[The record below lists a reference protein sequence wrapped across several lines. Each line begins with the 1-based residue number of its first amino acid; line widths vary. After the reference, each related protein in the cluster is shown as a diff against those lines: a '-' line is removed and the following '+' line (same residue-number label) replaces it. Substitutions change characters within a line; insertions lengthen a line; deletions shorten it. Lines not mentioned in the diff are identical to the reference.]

1 MRAHARGG
9 VVTRSGSST
18 VLVTV
23 VVLLAAGCAPKKP
36 APAKRSVPH
45 PTAGVLF
52 DGTVQEL
59 LPHHA
64 GDEFV
69 YRTTAPSGGEQLLTS
84 HVASTQKPDEFVVT
98 VSKGDQV
105 LTQMHL
111 HDDGHR
117 LATLAELAPARNV
130 ILVYGDPLPIATLPL
145 VAGEQRFE
153 SSVKLLRLS
162 DGQPFTEGKV
172 EQSMSARLAS
182 EPGAKGQLVIHY
194 ERAMTL
200 PSGTM
205 RSVSEMWIEP
215 GVGEVRS
222 ETTIAGAPTQH
233 RELVCAVIAGKHVG
247 ECPNP
252 LP

>member
-1 MRAHARGG
+1 MRARARRG
-9 VVTRSGSST
+9 VETRGRSSI
-18 VLVTV
+18 VLLSVA
-23 VVLLAAGCAPKKP
+23 LSLAAGCAPEKP
-36 APAKRSVPH
+36 VAAKHSVPH
-45 PTAGVLF
+45 PTSGVLF
-52 DGTVQEL
+52 EGTVQDL

-69 YRTTAPSGGEQLLTS
+69 YRTTGPSGGEQLLTS
-84 HVASTQKPDEFVVT
+84 HVASTAKPDEFVVT

-105 LTQMHL
+105 LSQMHL

-145 VAGEQRFE
+145 VAEEQRFE
-153 SSVKLLRLS
+153 SSVKLLRRS
-162 DGQPFTEGKV
+162 DGQLFSEGKV
-172 EQSMSARLAS
+172 EQTMSARLAS
-182 EPGAKGQLVIHY
+182 EPEAKGQVVIRY

-222 ETTIAGAPTQH
+222 ETTMAGAPTQH
-233 RELVCAVIAGKHVG
+233 RELVCAVIAGKRVG
-247 ECPNP
+247 ECPTAMP
-252 LP
+252 